1 MERKEVGFGE
11 GGWKNG
17 HSGPQG
23 RQVCYFI
30 SSWLFSLVFW
40 ARSKGQGSA
49 LKINLLGLLNQAEA
63 GQFCPPNGGNLTKK
77 MKLSWCLKTACLA
90 GGANPRITEL
100 CSQHQCSNI
109 NLAFKSLCPIA
120 CCWTFCFGN
129 IPKMYINQSLQFRPF
144 PFHIHTLCLCMY
156 IFKSVYTLMYHLVFL
171 K

>member
-1 MERKEVGFGE
+1 MGKLDNRAGRFQNHLLGHVMDGTALSPAHRRPVREHSTGLMYVGSWKARSDNERKEVGLR
-11 GGWKNG
+11 GWKNG

-23 RQVCYFI
+23 KQVCYFI

-63 GQFCPPNGGNLTKK
+63 GQFWPS
-77 MKLSWCLKTACLA
+77 KLRKSHQEDEVELVLKTACLA

-109 NLAFKSLCPIA
+109 NLALSHFAL
-120 CCWTFCFGN
+120 
-129 IPKMYINQSLQFRPF
+129 
-144 PFHIHTLCLCMY
+144 
-156 IFKSVYTLMYHLVFL
+156 
-171 K
+171 